1 MPKFPGA
8 IFILAAALALPT
20 ANGAE
25 INVYAAASLT
35 DVLKE
40 IAVNYEKQSSD
51 KIVFNFGAS
60 SLLARQII
68 RARAGQRFF
77 LGG

>member
-1 MPKFPGA
+1 MPRFPGA
-8 IFILAAALALPT
+8 AFILAVALALTT

-25 INVYAAASLT
+25 VNVYAAASLT
-35 DVLKE
+35 DALKE

-51 KIVFNFGAS
+51 KIVFNFGRFQPAG
-60 SLLARQII
+60 AADY
-68 RARAGQRFF
+68 RARAGQCFF